1 MHAALY
7 PLVKWA
13 RKNDACFNTTQSRI
27 DHIRARNIY
36 HTRKMGGYTLE
47 CNDIIKDHE
56 REVPEQ
62 QCS

>member
-13 RKNDACFNTTQSRI
+13 HKSDACFNTTQSRI
-27 DHIRARNIY
+27 NHLRARNIY
-36 HTRKMGGYTLE
+36 HTIKMGGYTLE
-47 CNDIIKDHE
+47 YKGIIKDYKC
-56 REVPEQ
+56 EVPEQ